1 MTVPVYTTVSQATCA
16 CGSCARMASR
26 MASEIWSAT
35 LSGWPSDTDS
45 DVNKCFSDIKNVPQ
59 SKFWLQG
66 LMIIQTRNAE
76 WSCFSTYQLS
86 NLMFFKHVFAGHWQT
101 LT

>member
-1 MTVPVYTTVSQATCA
+1 
-16 CGSCARMASR
+16 MASR

-66 LMIIQTRNAE
+66 V
-76 WSCFSTYQLS
+76 
-86 NLMFFKHVFAGHWQT
+86 FK
-101 LT
+101 LI